1 MSLFK
6 KGIPY
11 PCLTVICGSRL
22 IFEPHKFELKAWD
35 LSLKAGGMSLE
46 ATIRALKLGFES

>member
-46 ATIRALKLGFES
+46 ARIRALKLGFES